1 MFFILINN
9 INSVACK
16 VYAIIVDIT
25 YFSISMNSVRISHRV
40 LPTDAAK
47 AYRILDLK
55 FKFEIT
61 GLFTSV
67 SLYPF
72 PKSLYG

>member
-25 YFSISMNSVRISHRV
+25 YFSLSLKSVCISHSI
-40 LPTDAAK
+40 LPTDAAE
-47 AYRILDLK
+47 AYRISD

-72 PKSLYG
+72 PKFLYG